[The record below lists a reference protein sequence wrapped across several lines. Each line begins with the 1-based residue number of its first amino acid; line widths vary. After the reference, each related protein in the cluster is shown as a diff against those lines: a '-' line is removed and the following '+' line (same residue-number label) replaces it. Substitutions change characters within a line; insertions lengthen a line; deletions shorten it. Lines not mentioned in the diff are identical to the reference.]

1 MKYFTLVEKKKSVTR
16 GAGEEGFFYFSF
28 FFAKYFG
35 LLNLCSDLFAWP
47 ITPTIILNISK
58 PKKTQ
63 SDSCSTPPTVQWT
76 NKEKWRYRSVHL
88 CLRIMIWVLYLFFC
102 QWLYILYHLSS
113 LLWFTPYFWKYMSC
127 SNVSL
132 TISGLISLI
141 IDWFAL
147 VFISKFGVIP
157 FISMSI
163 TFYCKYMSIVNLYV
177 NVIFLMHLFSK
188 IVYYVLN

>member
-16 GAGEEGFFYFSF
+16 GLEKKVFLFYFSF

-58 PKKTQ
+58 PKKHSLILIVLHLPSSEQT
-63 SDSCSTPPTVQWT
+63 
-76 NKEKWRYRSVHL
+76 KRSE
-88 CLRIMIWVLYLFFC
+88 
-102 QWLYILYHLSS
+102 
-113 LLWFTPYFWKYMSC
+113 
-127 SNVSL
+127 
-132 TISGLISLI
+132 GLISLI

-163 TFYCKYMSIVNLYV
+163 TFYCKYMSIFNLNV

-188 IVYYVLN
+188 IVYYVPN